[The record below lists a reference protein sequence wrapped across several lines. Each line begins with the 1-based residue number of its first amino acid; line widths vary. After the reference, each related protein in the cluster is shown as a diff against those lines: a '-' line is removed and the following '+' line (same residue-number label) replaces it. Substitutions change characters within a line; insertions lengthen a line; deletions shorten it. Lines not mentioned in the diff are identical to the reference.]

1 MRQLAYAM
9 TGLEVAIAVLVVVAL
24 FALYEA
30 VLYRVPRLRAERPL
44 AAPCPPLVALDAV
57 ASYLAGLGYQMRAA
71 ESSRR
76 LFQHPGALVS
86 LRAIEAGHRLRV
98 TATGPSLVVEVLGV
112 ARVSA
117 RDREAFGQ
125 RIDAMASAVEAAA
138 RAAES
143 AEAQA
148 VALETA
154 PQVVR
159 IHERTVERQIV
170 VARCKF
176 CSALTPVDAKKC
188 DNCGAVPFL

>member
-1 MRQLAYAM
+1 MRRLVHAM
-9 TGLEVAIAVLVVVAL
+9 TGLEVAIAVAAIVVL

-30 VLYRVPRLRAERPL
+30 ILRRLPRLRVERPL

-57 ASYLAGLGYQMRAA
+57 ESYLAGVGYEMREA

-112 ARVSA
+112 ARVSS
-117 RDREAFGQ
+117 RDRESFRH
-125 RIDAMASAVEAAA
+125 RIDAMARAVEDAA
-138 RAAES
+138 RAAEA

-148 VALETA
+148 VALERA

-159 IHERTVERQIV
+159 VHERTVERQIV